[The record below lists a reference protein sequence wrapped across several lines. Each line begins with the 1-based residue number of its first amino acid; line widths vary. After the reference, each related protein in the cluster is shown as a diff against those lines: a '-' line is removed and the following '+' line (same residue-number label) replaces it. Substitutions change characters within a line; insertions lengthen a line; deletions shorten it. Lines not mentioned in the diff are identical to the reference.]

1 MDQKNRSDN
10 MKNNLFLKEFGHIKS
25 KLLKNDWI
33 FWVSVGIFIVAIR
46 SKMID
51 TRAGGY

>member
-1 MDQKNRSDN
+1 MDILSP
-10 MKNNLFLKEFGHIKS
+10 IS
-25 KLLKNDWI
+25 LKNDWI